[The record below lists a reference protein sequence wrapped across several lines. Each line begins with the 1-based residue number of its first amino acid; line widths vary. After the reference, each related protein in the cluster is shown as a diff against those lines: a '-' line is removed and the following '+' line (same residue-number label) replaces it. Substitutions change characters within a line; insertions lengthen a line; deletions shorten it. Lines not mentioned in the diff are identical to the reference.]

1 MKILSKK
8 AQDALV
14 LMQAGAYWRHALE
27 ADSYNGREQFKVRL
41 RDANGHVI
49 KGYGFQTRQEMLDA
63 YLLVRRDCPCSSAW
77 PTEHELAASQMQE
90 AA

>member
-8 AQDALV
+8 AQAVLV

-27 ADSYNGREQFKVRL
+27 KDDYTGREQFKTRL
-41 RDANGHVI
+41 RDANGYVI
-49 KGYGFQTRQEMLDA
+49 KGYGFQTRQEMMDA
-63 YLLVRRDCPCSSAW
+63 YLLVRRDCPRSSVW
-77 PTEHELAASQMQE
+77 PTEHELATNQMQV